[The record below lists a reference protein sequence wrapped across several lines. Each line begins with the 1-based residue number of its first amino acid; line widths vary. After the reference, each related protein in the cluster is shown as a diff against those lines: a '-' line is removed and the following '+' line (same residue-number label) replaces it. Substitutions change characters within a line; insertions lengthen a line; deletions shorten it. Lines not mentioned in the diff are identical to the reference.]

1 MTQTLNLI
9 KSFSGA
15 GILKYN
21 DNADFELHMDGGKV
35 VNITG
40 ILDEAYGDNIL
51 VYAKIIKALES
62 RIIFEEDGKLCKK
75 LDSDGVL
82 SYHICGMNLDH
93 LLFYNTDDIID
104 ITIEVKVRD
113 RERQKYGEYSK
124 R

>member
-1 MTQTLNLI
+1 MAQTLSVI

-21 DNADFELHMDGGKV
+21 DIADFELHMDDGKV

-51 VYAKIIKALES
+51 VYAKVVRVLEGV
-62 RIIFEEDGKLCKK
+62 ILFEEDGKLCKK
-75 LDSDGVL
+75 LDSDGIM

-104 ITIEVKVRD
+104 ITLEVKVRN
-113 RERQKYGEYSK
+113 RERKKYGEYSK

>member
-1 MTQTLNLI
+1 MSQTLRVI
-9 KSFSGA
+9 KSFSDV

-21 DNADFELHMDGGKV
+21 DNADFELHIDSGKV

-40 ILDEAYGDNIL
+40 ILDEAYAENIL

-62 RIIFEEDGKLCKK
+62 RILFEEDGKLCKK
-75 LDSDGVL
+75 LDSDGIM

-104 ITIEVKVRD
+104 ITLEVKVRN